1 MKDDRFDLEGE
12 LHASRS
18 RPRADFAS
26 ALAGEVRGATRS
38 ARQSR
43 NGLMLALAGLVIV
56 AVASFGGV
64 GYAASPSGVA
74 KPSAAQGQYGTFTPP
89 KAKKAVIKPAVKPA
103 VKPKVKKVV
112 KREPVAQVAG
122 KTQSA
127 NVAPKVKSG
136 QLPFTGLALWVP
148 LASGLVLIALGLV
161 LRTRGRR
168 HSTGAH

>member
-26 ALAGEVRGATRS
+26 ALAGEVRGATRG

-43 NGLMLALAGLVIV
+43 NGLMVAMAGLIVV

-64 GYAASPSGVA
+64 GFAAPSQPT
-74 KPSAAQGQYGTFTPP
+74 KPSAAEQQYNTFTPP
-89 KAKKAVIKPAVKPA
+89 KAKKAVVKPA

-112 KREPVAQVAG
+112 KHKPVAQVAG
-122 KTQSA
+122 QTQSADVA